1 MPHSNR
7 KPTMKPAA
15 IRLFSLSRPSS
26 RQRAFTLIEVMIVV
40 AIVAI
45 LAAVALPSYR
55 DYILRGQLVNATNAL
70 ASLRS
75 NMERHF
81 QDNRTYNSVTVGGI
95 TYASPCSTASLSTLN
110 TNELAAQNLTMSC
123 PVFNPADYTLQV
135 QGSGP
140 LTGFTFTLTHQ
151 NVQATT
157 AAPSG
162 WTTSTT
168 RWCVRKGC

>member
-1 MPHSNR
+1 MH
-7 KPTMKPAA
+7 
-15 IRLFSLSRPSS
+15 
-26 RQRAFTLIEVMIVV
+26 QRAFTLIEVMIVV

-70 ASLRS
+70 SALRA

-81 QDNRTYNSVTVGGI
+81 LDNRTYETVVVP
-95 TYASPCSTASLSTLN
+95 TLPTATTFSSPCSTASLSTLN
-110 TNELAAQNLTMSC
+110 TELAAQNLTMTC
-123 PVFNPADYTLQV
+123 PTLAAAAYTLSV
-135 QGSGP
+135 SGSGS
-140 LTGFTFTLTHQ
+140 LSGFTFTLNQ
-151 NVQATT
+151 ANAQATT

>member
-1 MPHSNR
+1 
-7 KPTMKPAA
+7 MKPAV
-15 IRLFSLSRPSS
+15 IRVFSLPLPCT
-26 RQRAFTLIEVMIVV
+26 RQRGFTLIEVMIVV

-70 ASLRS
+70 AGLRS

-81 QDNRTYNSVTVGGI
+81 GDNRQYTSITVGAV
-95 TYASPCSTASLSTLN
+95 TYASPCAAASLTTLN

-123 PVFNPADYTLQV
+123 TTLTAVAYTLSV
-135 QGSGP
+135 SGNGP
-140 LTGFTFTLTHQ
+140 IAGFTFTLTEA
-151 NVQATT
+151 NAQATT

-162 WTTSTT
+162 WATSTT

>member
-1 MPHSNR
+1 
-7 KPTMKPAA
+7 MKPAA
-15 IRLFSLSRPSS
+15 NRVFSLPLPAL
-26 RQRAFTLIEVMIVV
+26 RQRGFTLIEVMIVV

-70 ASLRS
+70 AGLRS

-81 QDNRTYNSVTVGGI
+81 QDNRKYNSVTVGAT
-95 TYASPCSTASLSTLN
+95 TYATPCSTASLSTLN

-123 PVFNPADYTLQV
+123 PTLTDTTYTLQID
-135 QGSGP
+135 GSGP
-140 LTGFTFTLTHQ
+140 LNGFTFTLNQ
-151 NVQATT
+151 ANAQATT
-157 AAPSG
+157 AAPTG